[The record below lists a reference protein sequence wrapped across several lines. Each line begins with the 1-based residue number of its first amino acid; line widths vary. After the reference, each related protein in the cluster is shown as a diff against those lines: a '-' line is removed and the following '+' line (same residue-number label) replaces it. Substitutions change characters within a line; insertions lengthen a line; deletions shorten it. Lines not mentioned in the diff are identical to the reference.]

1 MLLPCVSLNPHELTS
16 LQKNT
21 LKQKMLYKHGIRQ
34 APKNTTNVGWSE
46 LANSNTMLLNTIGD
60 DETHPLANLL
70 ETISIL
76 IEVYEQ
82 AHHPVA
88 DSPAHEVLRFLM
100 QEHNLTPNDLPEMG
114 PQQNVLE
121 TLNGKL
127 ALNLTQ
133 IQNLSKRFHV
143 SPAVFF

>member
-1 MLLPCVSLNPHELTS
+1 VKTINHWNPVAEILSVPHSETEYQRMTVLLE
-16 LQKNT
+16 
-21 LKQKMLYKHGIRQ
+21 
-34 APKNTTNVGWSE
+34 E
-46 LANSNTMLLNTIGD
+46 LLNTIGD

-88 DSPAHEVLRFLM
+88 DSPAHEVLRFLR

-114 PQQNVLE
+114 SEQNVLD

-143 SPAVFF
+143 SPAVFFETEILTTST

>member
-1 MLLPCVSLNPHELTS
+1 MMSSPLLAKTINHWNPVAEILSVPH
-16 LQKNT
+16 
-21 LKQKMLYKHGIRQ
+21 
-34 APKNTTNVGWSE
+34 SE
-46 LANSNTMLLNTIGD
+46 TEYQRMTVLLEELLNTIGD

-82 AHHPVA
+82 AHHRVA

-114 PQQNVLE
+114 SEQNVLD

>member
-1 MLLPCVSLNPHELTS
+1 MKTINHWNPVAEILSVPHSETEYQRMTVLLE
-16 LQKNT
+16 
-21 LKQKMLYKHGIRQ
+21 
-34 APKNTTNVGWSE
+34 E
-46 LANSNTMLLNTIGD
+46 LLNTIGD

-114 PQQNVLE
+114 SEQNVLD

-143 SPAVFF
+143 SPAVFFETEILTTST

>member
-1 MLLPCVSLNPHELTS
+1 VKTINHWNPVAEILSVPHSETEYQRMTVLLE
-16 LQKNT
+16 
-21 LKQKMLYKHGIRQ
+21 
-34 APKNTTNVGWSE
+34 E
-46 LANSNTMLLNTIGD
+46 LLNTIGD

-114 PQQNVLE
+114 SEQNVLD

-143 SPAVFF
+143 SPAVFFETEILTTST